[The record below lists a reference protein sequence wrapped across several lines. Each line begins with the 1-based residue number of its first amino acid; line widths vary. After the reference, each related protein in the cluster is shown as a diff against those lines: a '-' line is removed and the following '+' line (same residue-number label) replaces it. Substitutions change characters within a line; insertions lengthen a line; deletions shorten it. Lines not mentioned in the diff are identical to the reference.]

1 MLVARIQVEWFS
13 PPLPL
18 SSYFSLSPKG
28 QSVLII
34 RRIEY
39 KKVSI
44 ITIFISNFIRN
55 ILKISL
61 LSTILLLFFNLLSLF

>member
-1 MLVARIQVEWFS
+1 MLVARIQVEWLS

-34 RRIEY
+34 RRYRIQKGFNY
-39 KKVSI
+39 YV
-44 ITIFISNFIRN
+44 FISNFTKYFE
-55 ILKISL
+55 ILI
-61 LSTILLLFFNLLSLF
+61 T

>member
-1 MLVARIQVEWFS
+1 MLVVRIQVEWLS

-44 ITIFISNFIRN
+44 ITFLFLNFTKYFEN
-55 ILKISL
+55 
-61 LSTILLLFFNLLSLF
+61 

>member
-44 ITIFISNFIRN
+44 ITFLFRNFTKYFEN
-55 ILKISL
+55 
-61 LSTILLLFFNLLSLF
+61 

>member
-1 MLVARIQVEWFS
+1 MLVVRIQVEWLS

-39 KKVSI
+39 KKGFNYYV
-44 ITIFISNFIRN
+44 FISNFTKYFEN
-55 ILKISL
+55 
-61 LSTILLLFFNLLSLF
+61 

>member
-1 MLVARIQVEWFS
+1 MLVVRIQVEWLS

-18 SSYFSLSPKG
+18 SPYFSLSPKG

-44 ITIFISNFIRN
+44 ITF
-55 ILKISL
+55 
-61 LSTILLLFFNLLSLF
+61 LFLDFTKYFES

>member
-1 MLVARIQVEWFS
+1 MLVVRIQVEWFS

-44 ITIFISNFIRN
+44 ITF
-55 ILKISL
+55 
-61 LSTILLLFFNLLSLF
+61 LFLYYTKYFEN